1 MLRRFP
7 SSDSTAAKEEDIA
20 ALSGKPVTAYLL
32 GHDVGA
38 GSGAREQAVM
48 VGAVARSSSGSVSW
62 VADLPQGC
70 TGAPVFT
77 SARFSGDTFK
87 LVCIG
92 VVLPGDGHHP
102 IEPSTASAPPCAPL
116 PRTSH
121 QPLGRQDRL
130 RRRWNPSGTGGSGAA
145 DATRARA
152 AVRLIEPRFPRPTQT
167 SRR

>member
-77 SARFSGDTFK
+77 SARLSGDTFK

-102 IEPSTASAPPCAPL
+102 IATFDRIRTALRTLASDLASA
-116 PRTSH
+116 
-121 QPLGRQDRL
+121 LGTAGPTPQTLEPKRHWWQ
-130 RRRWNPSGTGGSGAA
+130 RRG
-145 DATRARA
+145 
-152 AVRLIEPRFPRPTQT
+152 
-167 SRR
+167 